1 MAYTRK
7 TSDIITSNELDHF
20 LHQIAESSEV
30 AKLLLKQRHPIESLV
45 EDHINYISVSNSDPT
60 KISYLT
66 TERIEF
72 LKERGEDLWT
82 SPRRFH
88 VKPGAFVGKLFK
100 SISPMEVQNFSSL
113 YKNVV
118 SKISTRFE
126 VISGP
131 QIRNYYHYDSYSKEH
146 GSLGSSCMKYDQ
158 CQNYLDIYVKNP
170 QLIKMLVVLDQRD
183 KLIGRAILWDDG
195 LNKIMDRIYTID
207 DDNYQ
212 FMIKQW
218 ANENGYLY
226 KKEQRWNNTLYF
238 ESKGKVEFK
247 KIEFQL
253 DKFSF
258 EYYPYMDTFKFIDLN
273 TGKIYN
279 YQPQG
284 VNFKTICS
292 TDGETQSQNI
302 YSLCDKS
309 NMYFTSDSIVH
320 VPNRG
325 WNVSSDYTAYSDIY
339 DTYILREDAF
349 YDQDLGD
356 WIYQDSDLNNEVLL
370 NQKRK
375 EPRPSNAWDNLYDV
389 TENYIEI

>member
-7 TSDIITSNELDHF
+7 TSDIITSIEFDFILE
-20 LHQIAESSEV
+20 QIKDQSEV
-30 AKLLLKQRHPIESLV
+30 AKLLLKQRHSVEFLV
-45 EDHINYISVSNSDPT
+45 DNHVNYISVSNSDPT

-66 TERIEF
+66 PERIEF
-72 LKERGEDLWT
+72 LREKGEDFWE

-88 VKPGAFVGKLFK
+88 IKPGAFVSKLFK
-100 SISPMEVQNFSSL
+100 SIHPMDVQIFSSL

-118 SKISTRFE
+118 SKTTTKFQ

-131 QIRNYYHYDSYSKEH
+131 QIRHYYHYQSYSKEH

-170 QLIKMLVVLDQRD
+170 QLIKMLVVLDQHD
-183 KLIGRAILWDDG
+183 KLIGRALLWDDG
-195 LNKIMDRIYTID
+195 FNKIMDRIYTID

-212 FMIKQW
+212 FMIKTW
-218 ANENGYLY
+218 ADENGYLY

-247 KIEFQL
+247 KVEFQL

-258 EYYPYMDTFKFIDLN
+258 GYYPYMDTFKFIDLN

-279 YQPQG
+279 YQPEG

-292 TDGETQSQNI
+292 TDGEVQPQNI

-309 NMYFTSDSIVH
+309 NMYFTSDSIVP

-325 WNVSSDYTAYSDIY
+325 WNVSSDYTVYSDIY
-339 DTYILREDAF
+339 DTYILRDDAF

-356 WIYQDSDLNNEVLL
+356 WIYEDNDLNNEILL
-370 NQKRK
+370 KQKREVVK
-375 EPRPSNAWDNLYDV
+375 VSNVWDNLYD
-389 TENYIEI
+389 ENYIEI